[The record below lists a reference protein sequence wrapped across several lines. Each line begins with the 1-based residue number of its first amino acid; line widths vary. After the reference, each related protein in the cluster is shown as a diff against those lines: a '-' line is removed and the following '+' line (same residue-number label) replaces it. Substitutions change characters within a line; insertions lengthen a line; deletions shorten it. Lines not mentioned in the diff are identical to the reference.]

1 MFKIMQMLLNILPK
15 TTFLDKL
22 QDYIIDIKD
31 YLGWINWLI
40 PFYAIV
46 PTLKAWLGAITAVFG
61 YKFIRKYIEQLIERK
76 LRK

>member
-1 MFKIMQMLLNILPK
+1 MFKVIQMLLNLLPE

-22 QDYIIDIKD
+22 QNYVSDIKD

-61 YKFIRKYIEQLIERK
+61 YKFIRKYIEQIIAKK
-76 LRK
+76 LSK